1 MSTLLF
7 PEFSEIKAA
16 QDPIKI
22 AQSEG
27 YDRGRRDM
35 EHAYTEQIEQH
46 ITELQSQATSQIS
59 SLHEDYHAMLKR
71 IRSKLHDIGT
81 ALAVETTAHH
91 IAKIIDDY
99 TANSTEPPTIKIS
112 GPSALLQSV
121 ENMVTPSTDIHET
134 ANGYA
139 SVQINTDVIAFELAL
154 LEERISQFLTSSTTS
169 EANPS

>member
-22 AQSEG
+22 AQKEG

-35 EHAYTEQIEQH
+35 EHAYTDQLEQR
-46 ITELQSQATSQIS
+46 ITALQNQATSQIS
-59 SLHEDYHAMLKR
+59 NLHADYHAMLKR
-71 IRSKLHDIGT
+71 ISSKLHDIG
-81 ALAVETTAHH
+81 AVLAVETTAHRM
-91 IAKIIDDY
+91 AKIIDDY
-99 TANSTEPPTIKIS
+99 SANSTEPPTIKIS
-112 GPSALLQSV
+112 GPPAILQSLQ
-121 ENMVTPSTDIHET
+121 NMVTPPPNMHET

-169 EANPS
+169 EAKLS